1 MKAPE
6 PALFRRLELT
16 VLRRV
21 DGLLHG
27 EYRGLL
33 PASGS
38 EAADARPYV
47 PGDDP
52 RRIDWTVTARSL
64 EPYVRDTEADREL
77 EVTLVVDQ
85 SSSMS
90 FGTALAEKRDVA
102 LDIGGAIALIAQRA
116 GNRVGGLALGER
128 VEWVPPRKGRAAVHR
143 LLSRWAE
150 APRTGHRVELAD
162 ALQRVGRLARRRGY
176 VVIIS
181 DFLDP
186 GDWPRQMRALAARH
200 TVLAVE
206 VVDPREL
213 ELPPVGVLAVVDPE
227 TGRTRSV
234 DTASA
239 KLRQRYAEGAAEQ
252 RAGVAASIVG
262 SGADHLVLRTDQD
275 WVRALAEHLIR
286 RRVLAKAGR
295 RR

>member
-33 PASGS
+33 PAPGS

-64 EPYVRDTEADREL
+64 EPHVRDTEADREL
-77 EVTLVVDQ
+77 EVTLIVDQ

-102 LDIGGAIALIAQRA
+102 LEIGGAIALIAQRA
-116 GNRVGGLALGER
+116 GNRVGGVALGEKL
-128 VEWVPPRKGRAAVHR
+128 EWVPPQRGRAAVHR
-143 LLSRWAE
+143 LLKRWSI
-150 APRTGHRVELAD
+150 APRSGHRVDLSD
-162 ALQRVGRLARRRGY
+162 ALRRAARLAKRRGY
-176 VVIIS
+176 VVVIS
-181 DFLDP
+181 DFLD
-186 GDWPRQMRALAARH
+186 DSEWHRELRAISARH
-200 TVLAVE
+200 AVLAVE

-213 ELPPVGVLAVVDPE
+213 ELPPVGVLGVIDPE
-227 TGRTRSV
+227 TGATRSV

-239 KLRQRYAEGAAEQ
+239 KLRARYADGAAAQ
-252 RAGVAASIVG
+252 RAEIAAAIARSR
-262 SGADHLVLRTDQD
+262 ADHLVLRTDED
-275 WVRALAEHLIR
+275 WVRALADHLIR
-286 RRVLAKAGR
+286 RRVLAKSGGR
-295 RR
+295 R